1 MTGTWLPPEQ
11 YVKTIA
17 NATSYAAFYF
27 TDTAGRPIQL
37 RAVGDT
43 AVWQWPGGNMDHG
56 ETPWECAVR
65 ECFEETGISFAGPQK
80 LVAVHF
86 ISQGADW
93 PLNKF
98 GVIFDGGHLT
108 DDQISSITLDPSE
121 HTELRVHTL
130 GEWERVMR
138 PDGFARLQ
146 ATDAARRTGTVA
158 YLEW

>member
-17 NATSYAAFYF
+17 NATSYAALYF
-27 TDTAGRPIQL
+27 TDTAGRPVQL
-37 RAVGDT
+37 RAVGDAGT
-43 AVWQWPGGNMDHG
+43 WQWPGGNMDHG

-80 LVAVHF
+80 LLAVHF
-86 ISQGADW
+86 IARGAAW

-98 GVIFDGGHLT
+98 GVVFDGGHLT
-108 DDQISSITLDPSE
+108 DAQIARVTLDPAE

-130 GEWERVMR
+130 GEWQQIMH
-138 PDGFARLQ
+138 PDGFARLR
-146 ATDAARRTGTVA
+146 AADTARRTGTVA
-158 YLEW
+158 YLER